1 MKQIYVRVNQAPFMN
16 KNINKE
22 IMKRSRLR
30 DKFLNT
36 KRDIDRKTYN
46 KQRNHCVSLIRRKR
60 KSSLIILVHVTSQI
74 IKHFGRQYKQNL
86 RYKQGTNKV
95 QRKSKITLI
104 EKKLFQEKNKSK

>member
-46 KQRNHCVSLIRRKR
+46 KQRNHCVSLIRREKKKFFNNISTR
-60 KSSLIILVHVTSQI
+60 DITNNKTFWKIVQTKSKVQT
-74 IKHFGRQYKQNL
+74 
-86 RYKQGTNKV
+86 RYKQGTK
-95 QRKSKITLI
+95 KI
-104 EKKLFQEKNKSK
+104 